1 MTVHFVLF
9 MVLNV
14 TIVIGMIGT
23 YRENSVLLSIFSSFM
38 AIEGVYYVK
47 RSSWIGD
54 TQLFLAFLSINF
66 IILLHRKNLYV
77 TNEKKALVSVEEQ
90 NIETV

>member
-1 MTVHFVLF
+1 
-9 MVLNV
+9 MVLNA
-14 TIVIGMIGT
+14 TIVIGMIGS

-47 RSSWIGD
+47 RSPWI
-54 TQLFLAFLSINF
+54 QLFLAFLGINF
-66 IILLHRKNLYV
+66 IIVLDRKNLYI
-77 TNEKKALVSVEEQ
+77 TNEENALVSVEEQ